1 MICACN
7 VACVVGGE
15 VVVILPKAAKD
26 EREEGEQL
34 EQTGGPEGQ
43 GRREGRRHRSAVQ
56 EVLSTLRYRSNS
68 RGTEDDRKWAARL
81 TELLAGKRLEF
92 SFSAPQV
99 TVGGNYEGS
108 VT

>member
-26 EREEGEQL
+26 EKEEGEQL
-34 EQTGGPEGQ
+34 EQTGGPDGQ
-43 GRREGRRHRSAVQ
+43 GRREGRRHRRAVR
-56 EVLSTLRYRSNS
+56 EVLNTLKYRSNS
-68 RGTEDDRKWAARL
+68 GGVRERRKVAARL

-99 TVGGNYEGS
+99 TVGGNHEGS